1 MPSRPPP
8 AYSNKC
14 PPSPFPQ
21 VAGYTL
27 ALYGLNMY
35 HAYRGLKGGVVQF
48 YSLAL
53 HAATDN
59 SMKVMLLGMLALL
72 FVAQPG

>member
-1 MPSRPPP
+1 M
-8 AYSNKC
+8 
-14 PPSPFPQ
+14 
-21 VAGYTL
+21 